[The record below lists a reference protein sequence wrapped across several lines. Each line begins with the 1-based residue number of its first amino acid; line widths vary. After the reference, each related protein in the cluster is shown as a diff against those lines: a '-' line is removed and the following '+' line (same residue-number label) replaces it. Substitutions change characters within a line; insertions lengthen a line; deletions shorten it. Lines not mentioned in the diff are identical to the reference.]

1 MTDATV
7 ASRLTR
13 LAAID
18 IGTNSIRC
26 VVAEVE
32 PTGSY
37 RVLDEEREM
46 TRLGH
51 DLFKRGRLAVEPMER
66 SYAALTKMKAIADGF
81 QVDELRAVATSAV
94 REASNGRA
102 FCREVRR
109 RCGLAIEVISPEE
122 EAQLAL
128 LSALRAFDL
137 AGRSVGIVDIGGGS
151 VEVVLAAGAV
161 VDQVYTLPLGA
172 VRLTEAYG
180 GAEPLRRRRWKRLRR
195 AIDRVLDE
203 RIGEP
208 PFNPEVIIGSGGT
221 FTNLAGLIKTER
233 EGSEK
238 KTEKNLQGYTMRRAE
253 VVHLL
258 HRLRVTPLELRR
270 AMPGLNPQRADIIV
284 AGAAVVARVARR
296 LGAQQIV
303 VNPGGLRS
311 GLLLSMIAERQAASG
326 DERVRSTDRLESVRA
341 FARKCHSG
349 ERHCEHV
356 ALLAGQLFDGL
367 RGPHSL
373 PVEGRDILVA
383 AALLHDVG
391 YLINHAK
398 HHKHAYHL
406 IQNAELQGWT
416 AREVELIAN
425 VARYHRKAAPKQRHG
440 NFRRLERADRR
451 QVRRLAAILRVAD
464 GLDRTHTQRITAVG
478 VEPGR
483 GAVRLI
489 LAAETDPQVERW
501 DADRKAGLFAKVFD
515 GVPAFV
521 WARGGVVQR
530 RRAKAARAHR
540 SPRLRIAAG

>member
-7 ASRLTR
+7 VSPPASSTR

-18 IGTNSIRC
+18 IGTNSIRF

-32 PTGSY
+32 AGGSY

-51 DLFKRGRLAVEPMER
+51 DLFERGRLAAVPMER
-66 SYAALTKMKAIADGF
+66 SYAALAKMKAIADGF
-81 QVDELRAVATSAV
+81 QVEELRAVATSAV

-102 FCREVRR
+102 FIREVRR
-109 RCGLAIEVISPEE
+109 RSGLVIEVISPEE

-128 LSALRAFDL
+128 LSAVRAFDL
-137 AGRSVGIVDIGGGS
+137 AGRSVAVVDIGGGS

-180 GAEPLRRRRWKRLRR
+180 GAEPLKRRRWKRLRR
-195 AIDRVLDE
+195 AIDRVLEE

-208 PFNPEVIIGSGGT
+208 PFYPEMIIGSGGT
-221 FTNLAGLIKTER
+221 FTNLADLLKAER

-238 KTEKNLQGYTMRRAE
+238 NIQGYTMRRAE
-253 VVHLL
+253 VVHLM
-258 HRLRVTPLELRR
+258 HRLRGTPLEMRR

-284 AGAAVVARVARR
+284 AGAAVVARLARR
-296 LGAQQIV
+296 LEAQQIV

-311 GLLLSMIAERQAASG
+311 GLLLSMIAERQAATGG
-326 DERVRSTDRLESVRA
+326 DRVRSIDRLESVRA

-367 RGPHSL
+367 RGSYGL

-425 VARYHRKAAPKQRHG
+425 VARYHRKALPKKRHP
-440 NFRRLERADRR
+440 NFRRLERSDRR
-451 QVRRLAAILRVAD
+451 QVRSLAAILRVAD
-464 GLDRTHTQRITAVG
+464 GLDRTHTQRVTAVG
-478 VEPGR
+478 VEAGR
-483 GAVRLI
+483 GAGRII
-489 LAAETDPQVERW
+489 LAAESDPQVERW
-501 DADRKAGLFAKVFD
+501 DAERKAGLFARVFD
-515 GVPAFV
+515 GAPAFA
-521 WARGGVVQR
+521 WSRGGVVQR
-530 RRAKAARAHR
+530 RRTAVRRRRA
-540 SPRLRIAAG
+540 PRLRLAAG

>member
-37 RVLDEEREM
+37 HVLDEEREM

-66 SYAALTKMKAIADGF
+66 SHAALTKMKAIADGF

-270 AMPGLNPQRADIIV
+270 AMPGLNPLRADIIV

-521 WARGGVVQR
+521 WGRGGVVQR

>member
-1 MTDATV
+1 MTDAAV
-7 ASRLTR
+7 VSPPIR

-32 PTGSY
+32 PGGSY

-51 DLFKRGRLAVEPMER
+51 DLFERGRLAVEPMER
-66 SYAALTKMKAIADGF
+66 SYAALAKMKAIADGF

-94 REASNGRA
+94 REASNGRT

-161 VDQVYTLPLGA
+161 VDQVYSLPLGA

-195 AIDRVLDE
+195 AIDRALDE
-203 RIGEP
+203 GIGDP
-208 PFNPEVIIGSGGT
+208 PFYPEVIIGSGGT

-238 KTEKNLQGYTMRRAE
+238 NLQGYTMRRAE
-253 VVHLL
+253 VVHLM

-326 DERVRSTDRLESVRA
+326 GERVRSTDRLESVRA

-356 ALLAGQLFDGL
+356 ALLSGQLFDGL
-367 RGPHSL
+367 RGPHGL
-373 PVEGRDILVA
+373 APEGRDVLVA

-425 VARYHRKAAPKQRHG
+425 VARYHRKAAPKQRHP

-464 GLDRTHTQRITAVG
+464 GLDRTHTQRVTAVG
-478 VEPGR
+478 VEAGR
-483 GAVRLI
+483 GPVRLI

-501 DADRKAGLFAKVFD
+501 DADRKSGLFAKVFD

-521 WARGGVVQR
+521 WTRGGTAQR
-530 RRAKAARAHR
+530 RRTTPARAPR
-540 SPRLRIAAG
+540 SPRLHIAAS

>member
-1 MTDATV
+1 MTDPAV
-7 ASRLTR
+7 AAPPTR

-32 PTGSY
+32 PGGSY

-51 DLFKRGRLAVEPMER
+51 DLFERGRLAAEPMER
-66 SYAALTKMKAIADGF
+66 SYAALAKMKAIADGF
-81 QVDELRAVATSAV
+81 QVHELRAVATSAV

-109 RCGLAIEVISPEE
+109 RCGLAIEVISPED

-137 AGRSVGIVDIGGGS
+137 AGRSVAIVDIGGGS

-172 VRLTEAYG
+172 VRLTEAHG

-203 RIGEP
+203 RIGDP
-208 PFNPEVIIGSGGT
+208 PFYPEVIIGSGGT
-221 FTNLAGLIKTER
+221 FTNLAGLLKVER
-233 EGSEK
+233 EGS
-238 KTEKNLQGYTMRRAE
+238 EKNLQGYTMRRAE
-253 VVHLL
+253 VVHLM
-258 HRLRVTPLELRR
+258 HRLRATPLDMRR

-284 AGAAVVARVARR
+284 AGAAVVARLARR

-311 GLLLSMIAERQAASG
+311 GLLLSMIAERNVAPGG
-326 DERVRSTDRLESVRA
+326 DPVRPKDRLESVRA

-349 ERHCEHV
+349 EKHCEHV
-356 ALLAGQLFDGL
+356 ASLAAQLFDGL
-367 RGPHSL
+367 RGPFDVAL
-373 PVEGRDILVA
+373 EGRDILVA

-406 IQNAELQGWT
+406 IQNADLQGWT

-425 VARYHRKAAPKQRHG
+425 VARYHRKAAPKKWHS
-440 NFRRLERADRR
+440 NFRRLERSDRR
-451 QVRRLAAILRVAD
+451 LVRRLAAILRIAD
-464 GLDRTHTQRITAVG
+464 GLDRTHTQRVTAVG
-478 VEPGR
+478 VEAGR
-483 GAVRLI
+483 GPVRLI

-501 DADRKAGLFAKVFD
+501 DADRKSGLFAKVFD
-515 GVPAFV
+515 GVPALV
-521 WARGGVVQR
+521 WANAGAAR
-530 RRAKAARAHR
+530 RRGRASGARMR
-540 SPRLRIAAG
+540 RTPLMRLATG